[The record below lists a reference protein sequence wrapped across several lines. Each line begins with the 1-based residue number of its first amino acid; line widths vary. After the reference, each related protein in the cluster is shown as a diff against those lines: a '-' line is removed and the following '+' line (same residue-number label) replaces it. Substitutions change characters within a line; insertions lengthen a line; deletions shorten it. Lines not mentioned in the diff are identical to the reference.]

1 MILVEKKFQVI
12 IFFFFCIHSDILN
25 KKIIDDEGFDY
36 DEYRDLPLEDDVTS
50 SDNMHEDLVV
60 ENNTWMDEVFAMLND
75 TEDPEDKFVI
85 NKGTLH
91 NLFLS
96 IFF

>member
-1 MILVEKKFQVI
+1 M
-12 IFFFFCIHSDILN
+12 FFAYTLTYLT

-36 DEYRDLPLEDDVTS
+36 DEYRDLPLEDNITS

-96 IFF
+96 NFF